1 MALVCLEGTAYNAS
15 ARSVVLR
22 SIDDEGRSLGIAL
35 QDEVSNQLKLLASR
49 APVVSVESKGAT
61 KIASGKLQEDERK

>member
-1 MALVCLEGTAYNAS
+1 M
-15 ARSVVLR
+15 LR